1 MTSLVNEQCNWTMRH
16 TGASCCISVMQRFF
30 FSFSW
35 RPQLINENNYK
46 KIILHLHY
54 CNLHLNN
61 HQCSVNVFKCRK
73 KSWRLSWSS
82 TGRKSELLSEW
93 QLRQWCKESYSII
106 KAAAIHSLQEQSTFL
121 LLCTVDPSYTFRYFL
136 EILRFQFIIVWQK
149 LHSFS

>member
-16 TGASCCISVMQRFF
+16 TGASSCISVMQRFF

-73 KSWRLSWSS
+73 KAEDFLEALREGS
-82 TGRKSELLSEW
+82 LSEW